1 MLQPGLYCSEHQ
13 SDNYLDDYRVV
24 IHLKETATAFHL
36 TLEDGQFRYAAA
48 QLEAM
53 FERGEKQK
61 VLVHKRG
68 SQHAICLWSD
78 HDFTIYPYRAGV
90 PYHFTK
96 IEE

>member
-36 TLEDGQFRYAAA
+36 TLIDGQFRYGAP
-48 QLEAM
+48 QLEDM
-53 FERGEKQK
+53 FQRGEKPK

-68 SQHAICLWSD
+68 SQHAMQTWSD
-78 HDFTIYPYRAGV
+78 NDFTIYPYRVGV
-90 PYHFTK
+90 PYHFVR